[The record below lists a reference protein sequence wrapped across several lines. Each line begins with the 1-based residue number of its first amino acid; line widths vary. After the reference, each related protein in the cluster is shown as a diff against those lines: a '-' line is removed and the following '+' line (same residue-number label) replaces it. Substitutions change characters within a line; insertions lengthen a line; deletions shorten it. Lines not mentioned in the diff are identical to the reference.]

1 MKFRMAFPVTKELLF
16 WVTGEIGKVDREK
29 KSRRSNCYG
38 GDITVAAYD
47 NFGALI
53 NSRPT
58 LEEMQ

>member
-1 MKFRMAFPVTKELLF
+1 MAFPVTKKLLF
-16 WVTGEIGKVDREK
+16 WVTGEMGKVEREK
-29 KSRRSNCYG
+29 KSHRSNCYG
-38 GDITVAAYD
+38 GDITVVAYD